1 MKFMAFAVLQVVTN
15 GCHKD
20 TIFRADNE
28 SLTPFLQGT
37 LMKTLDRRQLL
48 TGLAATTLV
57 GASPLAWSQS
67 NKAAAPKAKAAA
79 KLSSKLRIV
88 IPANPGGGWDQTGR
102 ALGTAMIS
110 AGVVDE
116 IEYENKGGK
125 GGTIGLAYY
134 AEKYSADPNTLIM
147 GGTVMLGAVALQKP
161 AVDMGSL
168 APLARLTSDYLVMVV
183 AANSPIRS
191 AADLSAAMKAN
202 LKNVPIAGGSAGGVD
217 HIFSGVFA
225 RAAGANPEDLVY
237 QPFAGGAEVV
247 SSVLAGKS
255 MVGISGYSEFS
266 AQLAGGQLRAIGVS
280 SRKASFGI
288 PSIRDQGVQVEM
300 ANWRG
305 VFTGKGVP
313 ADRQAAMV
321 EAVRQASNHENWKAV
336 LKQNHWDASWLNG
349 KDFAESIDFD
359 LTTARVMV
367 HLLKLKA

>member
-1 MKFMAFAVLQVVTN
+1 M
-15 GCHKD
+15 
-20 TIFRADNE
+20 
-28 SLTPFLQGT
+28 TPFP
-37 LMKTLDRRQLL
+37 RRRVL
-48 TGLAATTLV
+48 TGLAAALSGSVLPSWGQTAKPAATSKPKP
-57 GASPLAWSQS
+57 ANKLA
-67 NKAAAPKAKAAA
+67 A
-79 KLSSKLRIV
+79 KLRIV

-125 GGTIGLAYY
+125 GGTIGLTYY
-134 AEKYSADPNTLIM
+134 AEKYSADPNTVIM

-161 AVDMGSL
+161 AVDMSSL
-168 APLARLTSDYLVMVV
+168 APLSRLTSDYLVMVV

-191 AADLSAAMKAN
+191 ASDLSAAMKAN

-266 AQLAGGQLRAIGVS
+266 SQLAGGKLRAIGVS

-336 LKQNHWDASWLNG
+336 LKQNRWDASWLSG
-349 KDFAESIDFD
+349 KDFVESIDFD
-359 LTTARVMV
+359 LTTARVMT

>member
-1 MKFMAFAVLQVVTN
+1 MK
-15 GCHKD
+15 
-20 TIFRADNE
+20 
-28 SLTPFLQGT
+28 P
-37 LMKTLDRRQLL
+37 LDRRQLL

-57 GASPLAWSQS
+57 GASPVAWSQS

-79 KLSSKLRIV
+79 KLSAKLRIV

-134 AEKYSADPNTLIM
+134 AEKYSADPNTVIM

-161 AVDMGSL
+161 AVDMSSL

-191 AADLSAAMKAN
+191 ASDLSAAMKAN

-336 LKQNHWDASWLNG
+336 LKQNRWDASWLSG
-349 KDFAESIDFD
+349 KDFVESIDFD
-359 LTTARVMV
+359 LTTARVME